1 VIRFSAVL
9 VAVAIGVLVAG
20 IAASDLMLVYIA
32 IVLSAV
38 ALVALAIGVALKR
51 EEFFGDA
58 QGLQGEPASAGAP
71 PAQSAYAAGSDS
83 QARVTPPPLAG
94 AAVGSGGG
102 TVLAQTAAQAGAAAS
117 SFGATAPA
125 GTWRPQGGDV
135 SRPAATSTEDAFPGN
150 GAWGRPES
158 SVFKPVRDEPP
169 APAPV
174 RNEPVRDEP
183 PTPAPV
189 RNEPVRDEPPTP
201 APVRDEPAAPAPE
214 TPGGQ
219 TQTRGGWAWLTES
232 TANGSAKDSPA
243 AAEQQEPPAQPVEDA
258 ETDSQPAELGEQES
272 EPPVAPAAEAS
283 GLVTVVR
290 GVRRYHQPDCVLV
303 RFMPE
308 GDTQQ
313 MEVAQA
319 TEAGC
324 TPCTACLAED

>member
-51 EEFFGDA
+51 EELFGDA
-58 QGLQGEPASAGAP
+58 QGLQGERAPAGAP
-71 PAQSAYAAGSDS
+71 SAQPAYAAGSDS
-83 QARVTPPPLAG
+83 QAKVTPPPLAG
-94 AAVGSGGG
+94 AAVGSGGA
-102 TVLAQTAAQAGAAAS
+102 TVLARTAAQAGTAAS
-117 SFGATAPA
+117 SSGATAPA

-135 SRPAATSTEDAFPGN
+135 AWPATTSTATTSTEGAFPGN
-150 GAWGRPES
+150 GAWGRPEP
-158 SVFKPVRDEPP
+158 SVFTPVRDEPP

-174 RNEPVRDEP
+174 RDEP
-183 PTPAPV
+183 SA
-189 RNEPVRDEPPTP
+189 P

-243 AAEQQEPPAQPVEDA
+243 AAEQQEPPARPVEDV

-272 EPPVAPAAEAS
+272 EPPVATAAEAS